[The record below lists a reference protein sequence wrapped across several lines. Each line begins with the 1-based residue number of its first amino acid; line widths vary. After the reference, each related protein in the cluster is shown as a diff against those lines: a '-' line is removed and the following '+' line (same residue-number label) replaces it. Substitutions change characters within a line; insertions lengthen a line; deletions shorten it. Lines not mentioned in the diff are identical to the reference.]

1 MKEKFGVLGFFTYLC
16 NRNKH
21 QDIMDNKKMHITA
34 SQDAIISLALGR
46 RDRKPYNREKSWIVA
61 EAGGPQMAENGREWF
76 IGSFIAHLW
85 HRGTYRFDTKFE
97 RIGNHQYVSCDHKK
111 VK

>member
-1 MKEKFGVLGFFTYLC
+1 MKQ
-16 NRNKH
+16 NKE
-21 QDIMDNKKMHITA
+21 MHITA
-34 SQDAIISLALGR
+34 SQDAVISLAIGGR
-46 RDRKPYNREKSWIVA
+46 GRKPYNREKSWIVS

-97 RIGNHQYVSCDHKK
+97 RIGNAQYVSCEHKK
-111 VK
+111 II